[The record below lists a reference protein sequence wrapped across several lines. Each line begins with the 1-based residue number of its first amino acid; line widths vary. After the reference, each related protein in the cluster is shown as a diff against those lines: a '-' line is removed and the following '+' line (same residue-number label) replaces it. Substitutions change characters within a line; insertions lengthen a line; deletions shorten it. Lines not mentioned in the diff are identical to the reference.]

1 MASKD
6 LLKYG
11 CVVRI
16 GSGDNIGI
24 WDSPWLL
31 DNQNPYVETALPGA
45 LGDAT
50 VSSFMNLNQSC
61 WDEDLVC
68 DIFS

>member
-1 MASKD
+1 MVGKD
-6 LLKYG
+6 LLKSS

-24 WDSPWLL
+24 CDSLWFP
-31 DNQNPYVETALPGA
+31 DDQNPYVETSSPGA
-45 LGDAT
+45 LSDAIVT
-50 VSSFMNLNQSC
+50 SLMNLNQSG

>member
-1 MASKD
+1 M
-6 LLKYG
+6 
-11 CVVRI
+11 RI
-16 GSGDNIGI
+16 GFGDNIGI

-31 DNQNPYVETALPGA
+31 DDQNPYVEIAPPGA

-50 VSSFMNLNQSC
+50 VSSLMNLNQSG